1 MVATLIDSDV
11 VGFADGNAGHVYN
24 FPAGAPSV
32 NDLDILCIN
41 SNTVVTTP
49 TGFTLRVN
57 ATNNQGAYIYSRKAV
72 GGEGSSVTITTSGDH
87 NTVLTWSRWS
97 GTDAFSAGSFQ
108 RADNTNG
115 TVLPATTTGAL
126 AATGMLV
133 VAYGALHNFDG
144 AVPTSPIWINSWTA
158 MEAGS
163 QGGPASSSAAAAF
176 TAYKTNAGTA
186 SETIDSVS
194 WTNAARN
201 RYALWV
207 AFTSDSAGPQNLE
220 PTGIASAEAFG
231 TPTIQ
236 AGEVTIS
243 PTGIGSGETFGT
255 PTIQA
260 GAVSVSPTGIVSA
273 EAFGTP
279 TISASSD
286 ISPTGIGSGEAFGTP
301 SLLATNDISPTG
313 IGSGMV
319 FGTPT
324 IVAGDVTLS
333 PTGIGSGEAF
343 GTPTVAHGDVSQEIM
358 PVGIPSKEAF
368 GEPTVFHRSERD
380 CGCALLVGD

>member
-41 SNTVVTTP
+41 SNTTVTTP

-72 GGEGSSVTITTSGDH
+72 GGEASSVTITTAGDH

-163 QGGPASSSAAAAF
+163 QGGAASSSATAAF

-207 AFTSDSAGPQNLE
+207 AFTSTAGDQNIE
-220 PTGIASAEAFG
+220 PTGIASAEAFGTPTLQATNEISPGGIASAEAFG

-243 PTGIGSGETFGT
+243 PTGI
-255 PTIQA
+255 A
-260 GAVSVSPTGIVSA
+260 SA

-286 ISPTGIGSGEAFGTP
+286 VSPIGIASGEAFGTP
-301 SLLATNDISPTG
+301 ALLATNDISPSG
-313 IGSGMV
+313 IASGEA

-324 IVAGDVTLS
+324 IVAGEVTIS
-333 PTGIGSGEAF
+333 PTGIASAEAF
-343 GTPTVAHGDVSQEIM
+343 GTPTVAHGDVAQVIM
-358 PVGIPSKEAF
+358 PVGIPSREAF